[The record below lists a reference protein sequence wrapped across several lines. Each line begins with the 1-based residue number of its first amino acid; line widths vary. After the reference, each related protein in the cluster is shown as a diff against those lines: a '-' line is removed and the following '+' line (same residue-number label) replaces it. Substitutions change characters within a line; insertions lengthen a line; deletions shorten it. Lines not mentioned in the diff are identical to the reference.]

1 MLTAEMT
8 NAEAMERFVLAQDKL
23 DATVWAT
30 LDPVVA
36 TARRYA
42 PQKTGALRRGIIR
55 MPRLEK
61 TRFPGKAVGEIVIDR
76 EMNDTFV
83 KTTLGGKR
91 YYYPSSQEYGFRS
104 RTAGGGEKRVPG
116 KHYMYAAS
124 VMAEPDILAAA
135 ERLVEVILLD

>member
-8 NAEAMERFVLAQDKL
+8 NAEAMERFVLAQDKI
-23 DATVWAT
+23 DATVWAL

-36 TARRYA
+36 EARRRA
-42 PQKTGALRRGIIR
+42 PHKTGDLRRGIIK

-61 TRFPGKAVGEIVIDR
+61 SKFAGKAVGQIVIAR

-83 KTTLGGKR
+83 KMTLAGKR
-91 YYYPSSQEYGFRS
+91 YYYPASQEYGFRS
-104 RTAGGGEKRVPG
+104 RTKSGSEKRVPG
-116 KHYMYAAS
+116 RYYMLAAA
-124 VMAEPDILAAA
+124 VAAEPDVLAAA